1 MDSSEAHRQSSEGRQ
16 LAVEMRGITKR
27 FGGVTACKNVDLP
40 LYEGEIHSILGE
52 NGAGKSTLMK
62 VLMGLLIPDAGSVVV
77 GGEVRR
83 FRSPAEAARSGFG
96 MVHQH
101 FSLIEPLTVW
111 ENVVLG
117 ERSRLSPAAA
127 RRRVKEIADT
137 YGLEVDPDEQ
147 VSDLSVGLRQRVEII
162 KCLGRDPRILIL
174 DEPTAVLTP
183 QESEHLF
190 GVLRRVGEQHNK
202 AVALVSH
209 RLDEVLAAA
218 DRITVMRA
226 GEAVERFAAGDAD
239 ASRLARAMLGR
250 DVPLRSAGAVFG
262 RAAASGRT
270 EGSGTSE
277 KPGQPESPKQP
288 EASVKPVRSA
298 PSGEGRR
305 SETRNAELQPVLRI
319 SGASAAGR
327 DGRILLN
334 ALALEVRPG
343 EVVGVA
349 GEEGNGQSA
358 LEDLLSGLLKLDSG
372 EVFVQGRRV
381 SAGKPGEMARAGVA
395 VVPSDRS
402 ESGCVL
408 DMSVAENLTLLSPPR
423 SPLGFGILDLKARFR
438 EAERLMAQFGVQAS
452 RPEAPM
458 WSLSGGNQQ
467 RVILARELS
476 GNPKVLVAA
485 QPTSGLDPGG
495 VEYVWERILKAAED
509 GAGVLLI
516 SSELRELLEFAERIL
531 VISRGR
537 IAAEMPREEA
547 DAERLGMLMGGEFCD
562 SGAVPQAAA
571 VEEAKFS

>member
-1 MDSSEAHRQSSEGRQ
+1 MNSSEAHRQSSEAHRR

-27 FGGVTACKNVDLP
+27 FGSVTACKNVDLS
-40 LYEGEIHSILGE
+40 LYEGEIHGILGE

-62 VLMGLLIPDAGSVVV
+62 VLMGLLTPDAGSVVA

-209 RLDEVLAAA
+209 RLDEVLAAT

-250 DVPLRSAGAVFG
+250 DVPLRSAGAALG
-262 RAAASGRT
+262 QAAASGRT
-270 EGSGTSE
+270 EGTKGSESLE

-288 EASVKPVRSA
+288 EASVKPEIPA
-298 PSGEGRR
+298 PSGKGRR
-305 SETRNAELQPVLRI
+305 SATRNAELQPVLRV

-334 ALALEVRPG
+334 ALDLEVRPG

-358 LEDLLSGLLKLDSG
+358 LEDLLSGFLKLDSG

-381 SAGKPGEMARAGVA
+381 SDGKPGEMGRAGVA

-408 DMSVAENLTLLSPPR
+408 DMSVAENLTLFFPPR

-438 EAERLMAQFGVQAS
+438 EAERLMGQFGVQAS

-495 VEYVWERILKAAED
+495 VEYVWERILMAAED

-516 SSELRELLEFAERIL
+516 SSELRELLELAERIL

-547 DAERLGMLMGGEFCD
+547 DAERLGMLMGGE
-562 SGAVPQAAA
+562 VPQAAA